1 MAKPRKMKWSTI
13 LFVVVLLLL
22 IIPQTRK
29 PIQIFL
35 QKGMAK
41 VVKPS
46 AIENSE
52 RASLSTFNWKLK
64 NDQGETV
71 NFKSAEGKVIII
83 NFWATWCPPCIA
95 EMPDFETLY
104 QDYKDN
110 DAIEFWFVSNEKQ
123 SVTANFLEE
132 KGYSFKSYQPSTQPP
147 SNFNVSS
154 IPRTFVIDTA
164 GKIVLDKSG
173 VADWDSDKMR
183 RILDG
188 LIENKFTMD

>member
-41 VVKPS
+41 VIKPS

-188 LIENKFTMD
+188 LIEN

>member
-1 MAKPRKMKWSTI
+1 MAKPRKIKWSSI
-13 LFVVVLLLL
+13 VFVLVILLL
-22 IIPQTRK
+22 IIPQTRV

-35 QKGMAK
+35 QKGIAA

-52 RASLSTFNWKLK
+52 RTSLSTYNWKLK
-64 NDQGETV
+64 NAQGETV
-71 NFKSAEGKVIII
+71 NFNAAEGKVVII

-95 EMPDFETLY
+95 EMPDFENLY

-110 DAIEFWFVSNEKQ
+110 EAIEFWFVSNEEQ
-123 SVTANFLEE
+123 SVTAEFLKN
-132 KGYSFKSYQPSTQPP
+132 KGYSFQSYQPSAQPP

-154 IPRTFVIDTA
+154 IPRTFVIDKT

-188 LIENKFTMD
+188 LIEN